1 MNRPTYEIWS
11 REKGTNHPWQVHHA
25 RIGTKRELE
34 RWWRG
39 YTGSTRLEF
48 QRVKVT
54 REVCGE

>member
-1 MNRPTYEIWS
+1 MNRTGYEIWS
-11 REKGTNHPWQVHHA
+11 REKGKAHPWQLWVA
-25 RIGTKRELE
+25 NIETKRELE